1 MRHEFLSDSMCVQ
14 TFSFFKLD
22 CKFARH
28 VFVRHVFDTKFLTML
43 FRVLLIHFCS
53 SPINLVKK
61 SSENWS
67 NVLIGMFLV
76 IIVNSLVVIGIVFNI
91 HLLLI
96 PWQFIYILG
105 KSNDTLY
112 YISCASTLQFEY
124 QCYS

>member
-1 MRHEFLSDSMCVQ
+1 MGTRDRLLLCHHLKMI
-14 TFSFFKLD
+14 KM
-22 CKFARH
+22 
-28 VFVRHVFDTKFLTML
+28 DTKKKIVIMSSLIMIVTDVVFIVLTYTTQ
-43 FRVLLIHFCS
+43 HSDEQS

-96 PWQFIYILG
+96 PWQFLYILG
-105 KSNDTLY
+105 ILSLTVMFFIN
-112 YISCASTLQFEY
+112 S
-124 QCYS
+124 